1 MKLTLVKS
9 WNFFLLKCLDMKY
22 ILSLKYSVS
31 NNVIQVESTET
42 INEITIQEED
52 EENIENFL
60 ADLKRLETVQD
71 LNFRLPYFLI

>member
-1 MKLTLVKS
+1 
-9 WNFFLLKCLDMKY
+9 MKY

-71 LNFRLPYFLI
+71 LKFWLLIWDSKYSVGP

>member
-1 MKLTLVKS
+1 
-9 WNFFLLKCLDMKY
+9 MKY

-60 ADLKRLETVQD
+60 ADLKRLEIVQD
-71 LNFRLPYFLI
+71 LNFRLLGIKIPVLYTVG

>member
-1 MKLTLVKS
+1 
-9 WNFFLLKCLDMKY
+9 MKY

-60 ADLKRLETVQD
+60 ADLKR
-71 LNFRLPYFLI
+71 FRDSSRFEFQVKVEIV

>member
-1 MKLTLVKS
+1 
-9 WNFFLLKCLDMKY
+9 MKY

-71 LNFRLPYFLI
+71 LKFRLLIWDSKYSVGPEA

>member
-1 MKLTLVKS
+1 
-9 WNFFLLKCLDMKY
+9 MKY

-60 ADLKRLETVQD
+60 ADLKRLETVQG

>member
-1 MKLTLVKS
+1 
-9 WNFFLLKCLDMKY
+9 MKY

-71 LNFRLPYFLI
+71 LKFRLLIWDSKYSVGP

>member
-1 MKLTLVKS
+1 
-9 WNFFLLKCLDMKY
+9 MKY

-60 ADLKRLETVQD
+60 ADLKRLEIVQD
-71 LNFRLPYFLI
+71 LNFRLLGIKIPVLYTVGQ

>member
-1 MKLTLVKS
+1 
-9 WNFFLLKCLDMKY
+9 MKY

-71 LNFRLPYFLI
+71 LKFRLLTYLGFKI

>member
-1 MKLTLVKS
+1 
-9 WNFFLLKCLDMKY
+9 MKY

-60 ADLKRLETVQD
+60 ADLKRLESVQD
-71 LNFRLPYFLI
+71 LNFRFGH

>member
-1 MKLTLVKS
+1 
-9 WNFFLLKCLDMKY
+9 MKY

-71 LNFRLPYFLI
+71 LNFRLLGIKIPVLYTVGQ

>member
-1 MKLTLVKS
+1 
-9 WNFFLLKCLDMKY
+9 MKY

-60 ADLKRLETVQD
+60 ADLKRLETIQD
-71 LNFRLPYFLI
+71 LKFRLLIWDSKYSVGP

>member
-1 MKLTLVKS
+1 
-9 WNFFLLKCLDMKY
+9 MKY

-71 LNFRLPYFLI
+71 LKFRLLLIWDSKYSVGP

>member
-1 MKLTLVKS
+1 
-9 WNFFLLKCLDMKY
+9 MKY

-52 EENIENFL
+52 EENIENYQNEE
-60 ADLKRLETVQD
+60 LEPNVEQLNLDQVSKNEESQD
-71 LNFRLPYFLI
+71 Q

>member
-1 MKLTLVKS
+1 
-9 WNFFLLKCLDMKY
+9 MKY

-71 LNFRLPYFLI
+71 LNFWLLGIKTKIQICLP

>member
-1 MKLTLVKS
+1 
-9 WNFFLLKCLDMKY
+9 MKY

-60 ADLKRLETVQD
+60 ADLKRLESVQD
-71 LNFRLPYFLI
+71 LNLSLLIGYSN

>member
-1 MKLTLVKS
+1 
-9 WNFFLLKCLDMKY
+9 MKY

-71 LNFRLPYFLI
+71 LKFRLHRVLA